1 MRKTLIILFISFL
14 TLNAFTQQKV
24 ISGYVSDKTTGE
36 VLIGA
41 TIYDLTSKLGISTNQ
56 YGYYSIP
63 LDKTP
68 TEIEVSY
75 IGYQPLKI
83 AINSKTSTA
92 LNIKLEPQ
100 EFRMDEI
107 VIVSK
112 SRDNPTNTNISS
124 IDILTPKE
132 IEIAPIA
139 FGETDV
145 IKVLQLKAG
154 VKTLGEGSSGMFV
167 QGGNTDQNL
176 MLIDDAPVYNSSH
189 LFGLVSVFNPDAIK
203 NVEFYKGAI
212 PAQFGGR
219 LSSVINSQMNDGDK
233 QTHRL
238 SGGIGTLTSRL
249 AINGPIKKDT
259 ASYLFAVRRSIRDLF
274 QNPGNEGVYYVPQ
287 FYDINA
293 KINWNINDKNRL
305 FFSLYNGNDKIKSDN
320 DYLNNWGN
328 TTVTFRWNCILSQKL
343 FMNFS
348 TIYSDYKNNMDFV
361 NENKNYSWL
370 TGVEDISAKLNLTWY
385 ISKSNKIN
393 FGTESI
399 YHKYKPGE
407 NGVTEQSMFRVNAL
421 ENSIYILNDYNLT
434 QWLGLNYGIRYSIFQ
449 NTGKA
454 EWYTY
459 SDYVQTGSETN
470 DNGVYNTY
478 SSLEPRVTINLKPNS
493 LQVLKLSY
501 ARTSQFSQVLQNSL
515 FSYTSIQTW
524 IPANKNIKPLNADII
539 SASYFLQ
546 PNSELSLSTEGYY
559 KKMYN
564 ICDYIERAQLINYPY
579 VESQI
584 RSGNGTAYGITFQMK
599 YKRTKMDID
608 ASYTFSKV
616 SYQIKGIN
624 NGKEY
629 PALHDIPHDFRMTA
643 IYKPVKRLGIS
654 AFFNI
659 HSGFVL
665 TLPVGYVNGQY
676 IYTSRNNSRFPV
688 YHRLDLS
695 VFWYPK
701 ENDKRW
707 KGTWS
712 AGVYNAYSKLNPIG
726 VNFSDENNETVY
738 VYTLYRMIPFI
749 SYNFNF

>member
-1 MRKTLIILFISFL
+1 MKKTLIILLISL
-14 TLNAFTQQKV
+14 LSTNAFTQQKM
-24 ISGYVSDKTTGE
+24 ISGYINNKTTE
-36 VLIGA
+36 KILIGT
-41 TIYDLTSKLGISTNQ
+41 TIYNLTSKLGITTNQ
-56 YGYYSIP
+56 YGYYSFP
-63 LDKTP
+63 LDKLP

-75 IGYQPLKI
+75 IGYQPQRI
-83 AINSKTSTA
+83 VINNSTSTE
-92 LNIKLEPQ
+92 LNIKLAQ
-100 EFRMDEI
+100 LDLKLDE
-107 VIVSK
+107 VVVVGK
-112 SRDNPTNTNISS
+112 GVDNPINTNISN

-154 VKTLGEGSSGMFV
+154 VTTLGEGSSGMFV

-176 MLIDDAPVYNSSH
+176 MLIDDAPVYNPSH

-233 QTHRL
+233 HTHRL

-249 AINGPIKKDT
+249 AIDGPIKKDT

-274 QNPGNEGVYYVPQ
+274 QNPENEGVYYVPQ

-293 KINWNINDKNRL
+293 KINWNINNKNRL

-328 TTVTFRWNCILSQKL
+328 TTVTLRWNSILSQKL

-370 TGVEDISAKLNLTWY
+370 TGVEDIFAKLNLTWY

-407 NGVTEQSMFRVNAL
+407 NGIAEQSMFRVNAI
-421 ENSIYILNDYNLT
+421 ENSAYILNDYNLT
-434 QWLGLNYGIRYSIFQ
+434 NWFGLNYGIRYTIFQ

-459 SDYVQTGSETN
+459 SGYTPTGSKTN
-470 DNGVYNTY
+470 KNGVYNTY
-478 SSLEPRVTINLKPNS
+478 RSFEPRVTMNLRPTS
-493 LQVLKLSY
+493 HQVLKLSY

-524 IPANKNIKPLNADII
+524 MPANENIKPLNADIF
-539 SASYFLQ
+539 SASYFFQ
-546 PNSELSLSTEGYY
+546 PNTELSLSAEGYY
-559 KKMYN
+559 KKMHS

-579 VESQI
+579 IESQI
-584 RSGNGTAYGITFQMK
+584 RTGNGTAYGITFQTK
-599 YKRTKMDID
+599 YKRTKIDID
-608 ASYTFSKV
+608 ASYTYSRV
-616 SYQIKGIN
+616 SYKIDGIN

-629 PALHDIPHDFRMTA
+629 PALHDIPHDFKMTA

-665 TLPVGYVNGQY
+665 TLPMGYANGQY
-676 IYTSRNNSRFPV
+676 LYTSRNSGRFPV

-712 AGVYNAYSKLNPIG
+712 AGVYNAYNKLNPIG
-726 VNFSDENNETVY
+726 VNFADGYKETVY